1 MKKGVLILA
10 AAAVC
15 IGLGSL
21 PVRAGA
27 PAAPAKLTFVVQASP
42 ESAMRSE
49 LTVQSPKLLKKLLPA
64 KVRPVQQ
71 VPLTDVYAVLEKQGT
86 TVRYAIDANG
96 NWYDTQHRQSLE
108 LPQAIKDRLRGYAKS
123 VRAAHYG
130 QLASWEEARRTVA
143 MKAVCRI
150 VDLETGLAFRAQ
162 RRAGSSHADMQP
174 LTKADTAVM
183 KEIYNG
189 AWSWKRRA
197 VLVEKDGRSFAASM
211 HGMPHGGDGIPGN
224 GFSGH
229 FCVHFLGSTTH
240 RSKNVDPDH
249 QWMVYK
255 AAGRLEEGFRLASPY
270 AVADS
275 FLIAINQQDP
285 LLLRYA
291 FGGAD
296 ENPQLAQFL
305 NDMGKIKAIRRA
317 NTPSIQDTS
326 GRLGLELPVEVTVHE
341 VGRRPKKQKLTFHL
355 KRSDESA
362 RWVIERIE
370 PPFFAPAK

>member
-49 LTVQSPKLLKKLLPA
+49 LTVRSPKLLKKLLSE

-71 VPLTDVYAVLEKQGT
+71 VPLTDVYAVLEKQGAM
-86 TVRYAIDANG
+86 VRYAVDAHG
-96 NWYDTQHRQSLE
+96 NWYDTLHRQSLE
-108 LPQAIKDRLRGYAKS
+108 LPQAIKDRLHGYAKA
-123 VRAAHYG
+123 VRTVHYG
-130 QLASWEEARRTVA
+130 QLASWEEARQTIA

-150 VDLETGLAFRAQ
+150 VDVESGLAFQAQ

-183 KEIYNG
+183 KEIYKG

-240 RSKNVDPDH
+240 RSKSVDPDH

-255 AAGRLEEGFRLASPY
+255 AAGRLEEGFGLASPN

-285 LLLRYA
+285 QLLRYA
-291 FGGAD
+291 FGDPA
-296 ENPQLAQFL
+296 NPQLAQYL
-305 NDMGKIKAIRRA
+305 NDMGKVKAIRRINPFRDLDA
-317 NTPSIQDTS
+317 D
-326 GRLGLELPVEVTVHE
+326 GRLGLELPVDVTVHE
-341 VGRRPKKQKLTFHL
+341 GARRPKKQKLTFHL
-355 KRSDESA
+355 KRSDENA
-362 RWVIERIE
+362 RWVIERVE
-370 PPFFAPAK
+370 PPFFSQDK

>member
-1 MKKGVLILA
+1 MKKAALILVT
-10 AAAVC
+10 AAVC

-49 LTVQSPKLLKKLLPA
+49 LTIRSPKLLKKLLPE
-64 KVRPVQQ
+64 KVRPVQR
-71 VPLTDVYAVLEKQGT
+71 VPLTDTYAVLEKQGT
-86 TVRYAIDANG
+86 AVRYAIDAQG
-96 NWYDTQHRQSLE
+96 NWYDELQRQSLE
-108 LPQAIKDRLRGYAKS
+108 LPQAIKDRLHRYAEA

-130 QLASWEEARRTVA
+130 QLASWEEARGAVA

-150 VDLETGLAFRAQ
+150 VDLETGLAFQAQ

-174 LTKADTAVM
+174 LTKADTAAM
-183 KEIYNG
+183 KKIYNG
-189 AWSWKRRA
+189 AWSWQRRA
-197 VLVEKDGRSFAASM
+197 VLVQKDGRSFAASM

-229 FCVHFLGSTTH
+229 FCVHFLGSITH
-240 RSKNVDPDH
+240 RSKSVDPDH

-275 FLIAINQQDP
+275 FLIAVNQQDP
-285 LLLRYA
+285 QLLRYA
-291 FGGAD
+291 FGDTA
-296 ENPQLAQFL
+296 NPQLEQYISGM
-305 NDMGKIKAIRRA
+305 DRIKAIRRI
-317 NTPSIQDTS
+317 NPFREQDIS
-326 GRLGLELPVEVTVHE
+326 GLFGLELPVDVTVHE
-341 VGRRPKKQKLTFHL
+341 GGHRPKKQKLTFYL
-355 KRSDESA
+355 KRSGENA
-362 RWVIERIE
+362 RWVVERVE
-370 PPFFAPAK
+370 PPFFSLDK

>member
-10 AAAVC
+10 ATAVC

-27 PAAPAKLTFVVQASP
+27 PAAPAKLTFVVQTSP

-49 LTVQSPKLLKKLLPA
+49 LTVRSPKLLKKLLPD

-71 VPLTDVYAVLEKQGT
+71 VPLTDVYAVLEKQGAA
-86 TVRYAIDANG
+86 VRYAIDAHG

-108 LPQAIKDRLRGYAKS
+108 LPQVLKDRLHGYAEA
-123 VRAAHYG
+123 VRTAHYG
-130 QLASWEEARRTVA
+130 QLASWEEARKTVA

-150 VDLETGLAFRAQ
+150 VELETGLAFQAQ

-183 KEIYNG
+183 KEIYKG

-240 RSKNVDPDH
+240 RSKSVDPDH

-270 AVADS
+270 AVTDS

-285 LLLRYA
+285 QLLRYA
-291 FGGAD
+291 FGDTA
-296 ENPQLAQFL
+296 NPQLEQYISGI
-305 NDMGKIKAIRRA
+305 DKIKAIRRIH
-317 NTPSIQDTS
+317 PFREQDTS
-326 GRLGLELPVEVTVHE
+326 GQLGLELPVDVTVHE

-370 PPFFAPAK
+370 PPSFPPAK

>member
-49 LTVQSPKLLKKLLPA
+49 LTVRSPKLLKKLLPE

-71 VPLTDVYAVLEKQGT
+71 VPLTDMYAVLEKQGA
-86 TVRYAIDANG
+86 TVRYAIDTHG
-96 NWYDTQHRQSLE
+96 NWYDTQHTQSLE
-108 LPQAIKDRLRGYAKS
+108 LPQAIKDRLHGYAEA

-130 QLASWEEARRTVA
+130 QLASWEEARKTVA

-150 VDLETGLAFRAQ
+150 VDLETGLAFQAQ

-183 KEIYNG
+183 KEIYKG

-240 RSKNVDPDH
+240 RSKSADPDH

-285 LLLRYA
+285 QLLRYA
-291 FGGAD
+291 FGD
-296 ENPQLAQFL
+296 TTNPQLEHYISGI
-305 NDMGKIKAIRRA
+305 GKMKAIRRI
-317 NTPSIQDTS
+317 NPFRDQDTS
-326 GRLGLELPVEVTVHE
+326 GRLELELPVDVTVHE
-341 VGRRPKKQKLTFHL
+341 GGRRAEKQKLTFHL
-355 KRSDESA
+355 KHSDEKA
-362 RWVIERIE
+362 RWVIERVE
-370 PPFFAPAK
+370 PPFFSPGK

>member
-49 LTVQSPKLLKKLLPA
+49 LTVRSPKLLKKLLPD

-71 VPLTDVYAVLEKQGT
+71 VPLTDVYAVLEKQGAV
-86 TVRYAIDANG
+86 VRYAIDAHG

-108 LPQAIKDRLRGYAKS
+108 LPQVLKDRLHGYAEA

-130 QLASWEEARRTVA
+130 QLASWEEARKTVA

-150 VDLETGLAFRAQ
+150 VDLETGLAFQAQ

-183 KEIYNG
+183 KEIYKG

-240 RSKNVDPDH
+240 RSKSVDPDH

-270 AVADS
+270 AVTDS

-285 LLLRYA
+285 QLLRYA
-291 FGGAD
+291 FGDTA
-296 ENPQLAQFL
+296 NPQLEQYISGI
-305 NDMGKIKAIRRA
+305 DKIKAIRRIH
-317 NTPSIQDTS
+317 PFRQQDTS
-326 GRLGLELPVEVTVHE
+326 GQLGLELPVDVTVHE

-370 PPFFAPAK
+370 PPSFPPAK